1 MPLFGAAEGTTKG
14 TQPYFQA
21 KTSAVSRGSAT
32 QFFMQN
38 GFLSLLKVAP

>member
-1 MPLFGAAEGTTKG
+1 MPLFVTAEGTTKG
-14 TQPYFQA
+14 ARPYFQP

>member
-14 TQPYFQA
+14 VRPYFQP

>member
-1 MPLFGAAEGTTKG
+1 VPLFGATKGTTKG
-14 TQPYFQA
+14 ARPYFQA
-21 KTSAVSRGSAT
+21 KTSAVSRGSVP